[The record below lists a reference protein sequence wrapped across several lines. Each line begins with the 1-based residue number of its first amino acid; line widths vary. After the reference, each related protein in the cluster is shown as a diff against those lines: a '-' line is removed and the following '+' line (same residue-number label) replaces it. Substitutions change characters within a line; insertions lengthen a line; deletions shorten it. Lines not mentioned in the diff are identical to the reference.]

1 MHLRYRWNFVERS
14 APPHEQLRYY
24 RNFRGLL
31 GKELAAL
38 IGVNHATIVNYENLK
53 SPFDY
58 NNAIKIAEV
67 LQIEKELLFDDFN
80 KFIDYPYH
88 QKLKEVR
95 TELHMTQVEFAA
107 FSGINRSTLSAWEK
121 GTWIPTRENYI
132 LLAEA
137 FQKASGIK
145 EDPAMT
151 HSEKRVYLIKELLSE
166 QPQYRDMEIPDN
178 AEEQKRLLRSLMN
191 IRSPRPIGAEFLKV
205 QDEYL
210 NEEVKEKGITDSDT
224 LPVSPINNR
233 LVLWRG
239 DITTL
244 KIDAIVNAANSALR
258 GCFVPC
264 HSCVDNII
272 HSVSGIQ
279 LRLAC
284 DELMTEQGYDEPT
297 GKAKITP
304 AFNLPCSYVLHTVG
318 PIVSGILTKKHCE
331 QLADCY
337 KSCLELAS
345 DKDLKSIA
353 FCCISTGE
361 FHFPQKKAA
370 EIAVQTVI
378 DFLQT
383 DKRLEKVVFNVFKQE
398 DYDIYKRLLG

>member
-1 MHLRYRWNFVERS
+1 
-14 APPHEQLRYY
+14 
-24 RNFRGLL
+24 
-31 GKELAAL
+31 
-38 IGVNHATIVNYENLK
+38 
-53 SPFDY
+53 
-58 NNAIKIAEV
+58 
-67 LQIEKELLFDDFN
+67 
-80 KFIDYPYH
+80 
-88 QKLKEVR
+88 
-95 TELHMTQVEFAA
+95 
-107 FSGINRSTLSAWEK
+107 
-121 GTWIPTRENYI
+121 
-132 LLAEA
+132 
-137 FQKASGIK
+137 
-145 EDPAMT
+145 MT

-318 PIVSGILTKKHCE
+318 PIR
-331 QLADCY
+331 ADDTFVQDKGWY
-337 KSCLELAS
+337 EAGERYADFIRRHKGLQVLFLELGVGMNTPSIIKYPFWQMVYDNS
-345 DKDLKSIA
+345 DAYYISINYGEA
-353 FCCISTGE
+353 FTPSEIS
-361 FHFPQKKAA
+361 KKAVC
-370 EIAVQTVI
+370 IQS
-378 DFLQT
+378 
-383 DKRLEKVVFNVFKQE
+383 
-398 DYDIYKRLLG
+398 DIKDVLFSV

>member
-1 MHLRYRWNFVERS
+1 
-14 APPHEQLRYY
+14 
-24 RNFRGLL
+24 
-31 GKELAAL
+31 
-38 IGVNHATIVNYENLK
+38 
-53 SPFDY
+53 
-58 NNAIKIAEV
+58 
-67 LQIEKELLFDDFN
+67 
-80 KFIDYPYH
+80 
-88 QKLKEVR
+88 
-95 TELHMTQVEFAA
+95 
-107 FSGINRSTLSAWEK
+107 
-121 GTWIPTRENYI
+121 
-132 LLAEA
+132 
-137 FQKASGIK
+137 
-145 EDPAMT
+145 MT
-151 HSEKRVYLIKELLSE
+151 HSEKRIYLIKELLSE
-166 QPQYRDMEIPDN
+166 LPQYRDVNIPDN

-224 LPVSPINNR
+224 LPVSPINSR

-258 GCFVPC
+258 GCFAPC

-304 AFNLPCSYVLHTVG
+304 AFNLPSNYVLHTVG
-318 PIVSGILTKKHCE
+318 PIVSGLLTETHRR

-337 KSCLELAS
+337 QSCLQLVA
-345 DKDLKSIA
+345 DNGLKSVA

-361 FHFPQKKAA
+361 FHFPQREAA
-370 EIAVQTVI
+370 KIAVQTVT
-378 DFLQT
+378 DFLQANT
-383 DKRLEKVVFNVFKQE
+383 QIEKVVFNVFKQE
-398 DYDIYKRLLG
+398 DYDIYKSLLG